1 LPLSAHP
8 LRTVRLL
15 GRAAF
20 DAGAILERLEYRAQV
35 VALCTVP
42 DPRIILAESL
52 AMAESAPPMA
62 RAHAR
67 GYAAMLADLLG
78 LLDQRVQADPE
89 DWPAIDPGA
98 VLVQQLGRLTP
109 EQVRS
114 LGYALSRRVGIP

>member
-1 LPLSAHP
+1 MPALPLDATGLPAIRTAPNSTSLAPASAK
-8 LRTVRLL
+8 
-15 GRAAF
+15 F
-20 DAGAILERLEYRAQV
+20 
-35 VALCTVP
+35 
-42 DPRIILAESL
+42 LAESL

-67 GYAAMLADLLG
+67 GYAAMLADVLG